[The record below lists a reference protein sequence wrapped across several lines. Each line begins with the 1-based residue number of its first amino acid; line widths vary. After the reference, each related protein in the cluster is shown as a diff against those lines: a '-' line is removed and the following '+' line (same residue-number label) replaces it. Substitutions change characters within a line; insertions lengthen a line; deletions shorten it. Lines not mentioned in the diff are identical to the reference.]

1 MRRRVLAV
9 LAAALLL
16 TAARAESVSPTTG
29 LTLSGAPVTPVL
41 LPIGNNVNAVK
52 TGGRQRKAAGVGKGQ
67 PWGAQLAD
75 IVYESLLY
83 TGRSGC
89 STRMTFLFHDALAN
103 GVRVDAGP
111 MRSVRETQVLLSR
124 EWRAMLVYSG
134 RTGANASGAP
144 GLDSLAQPHFGLT
157 DSTRRRKRF
166 FDLVQN
172 QGARKHKGP
181 DCFSARVTDIAALEA
196 NRPFQGQGFC
206 FGEADASLPQ
216 AAEIALDWGDPAYAS
231 TFRYEAGRYLCF
243 HAGLPY
249 ESYLGLTGEEKT
261 QLAFDNLII
270 QQMDYLGEDTPLP
283 APPESGGGKAV
294 LFTAGRVVEGSWR
307 KENADAP
314 TLFVDMSGSPFCL
327 TPGQTYIAQLPVGVA
342 SFTYR

>member
-1 MRRRVLAV
+1 MRRRVLAA
-9 LAAALLL
+9 LAAVLLL
-16 TAARAESVSPTTG
+16 TAGRAESLSPTTG
-29 LTLSGAPVTPVL
+29 LPLSGAPVTPVL

-52 TGGRQRKAAGVGKGQ
+52 TGGRQREAAGVGRGQ
-67 PWGAQLAD
+67 PWGAQRAD

-83 TGRSGC
+83 KGRSGC
-89 STRMTFLFHDALAN
+89 STRMTLLFHDALAN

-134 RTGANASGAP
+134 RTGANARGVP
-144 GLDSLAQPHFGLT
+144 GLRSLSQPHFGLA

-172 QGARKHKGP
+172 QGARKHKAP

-196 NRPFQGQGFC
+196 DRPFQGGGFC
-206 FGEADASLPQ
+206 FGKTDDSLPR
-216 AAEIALDWGDPAYAS
+216 AAEIALDWGSPAYAS

-261 QLAFDNLII
+261 QLAFDNVII
-270 QQMDYLGEDTPLP
+270 QQMEYLGEDSPLP
-283 APPESGGGKAV
+283 APPESGGGRAL
-294 LFTAGRVVEGSWR
+294 LFTAGRVIEGSWR
-307 KENADAP
+307 KESADAP
-314 TLFVDMSGSPFCL
+314 TLFWDASGSPFCL
-327 TPGQTYIAQLPVGVA
+327 TPGQTYIVQLPVGSA
-342 SFTYR
+342 SFTYQ

>member
-1 MRRRVLAV
+1 MRRRVLAA
-9 LAAALLL
+9 LTALLL
-16 TAARAESVSPTTG
+16 FTVARAESVSPTTG
-29 LTLSGAPVTPVL
+29 LPLSGAPVTPVL
-41 LPIGNNVNAVK
+41 LPVGNNVNTVK
-52 TGGRQRKAAGVGKGQ
+52 TGGRQQKAAGVGKGQ

-83 TGRSGC
+83 KGRSSS
-89 STRMTFLFHDALAN
+89 STRMTFLFHDALVN

-134 RTGANASGAP
+134 RTGGSAPAAP
-144 GLDSLAQPHFGLT
+144 GLRGLSQPHFGLT

-172 QGARKHKGP
+172 QGARKHKAP
-181 DCFSARVTDIAALEA
+181 DCYSARVTDIAALEA
-196 NRPFQGQGFC
+196 ARPFQGQGFC
-206 FGEADASLPQ
+206 FGETDDALPQ
-216 AAEIALDWGDPAYAS
+216 AAEIALDWGSPAYAS

-261 QLAFDNLII
+261 QLAFDNVII
-270 QQMDYLGEDTPLP
+270 QQVEYLGEDSPLP

-307 KENADAP
+307 KESADAP